1 MPFLRALI
9 DQAQSAWTPWIALI
23 VVVSGLA
30 VRSAER
36 RTRLPSFFF
45 AVHLVIVCVTA
56 GLSLVASKLVGDL
69 HLAAVLSGGVASVAA
84 VGALV
89 FRGIVPRFKTEVPQ
103 IVQDVVI
110 FGAIVVTLLVVAS
123 RNGFNLSSIVATS
136 AVLTAVIGLSLQ
148 DTLGNILG
156 GMALQTDES
165 IKVGDWIK
173 VGDVVG
179 RVANIHWR
187 YTAVETRNWETV
199 VIPNSVLLK
208 NQVIVLGR
216 RTGQPIQWRRWVWF
230 NVDYRFS
237 PPDVI
242 RAVEKALLAEP
253 IERVSAT
260 PAPNVQLMD
269 FGESWARYAVRYW
282 LTDLAVDDPTDSVVR
297 QRIFYALTRAG
308 MSLAIPAQAVF
319 VTKESPKRQALKQQ
333 ETIERQ
339 RKAIDGLALFKKLP
353 EEERHHLAEALEYS
367 PFTKGEAITRQ
378 GAAAHWLYII
388 EEGDCAVRVEVDGI
402 QRDVS
407 QLHDGDFMGEMSLLT
422 GEKRSATVIALSEV
436 RCWKLGREHFR
447 HLLQR
452 RPEVAEEV
460 AEILAERHVELD
472 RVRDNLSI
480 EAATRKISEQK
491 QDLTDR
497 IKAFF
502 GLDD

>member
-1 MPFLRALI
+1 MPFLRALL
-9 DQAQSAWTPWIALI
+9 DQALAAWTPWIALA
-23 VVVSGLA
+23 VVLSGIA
-30 VRSAER
+30 VQGGER
-36 RTRLPSFFF
+36 RTRLPGFFLV
-45 AVHLVIVCVTA
+45 VHLVVVAVTA
-56 GLSLVASKLVGDL
+56 GLSLVASKLTDDL
-69 HLAAVLSGGVASVAA
+69 HLAAVLTGAVALVAA
-84 VGALV
+84 IGAFV
-89 FRGIVPRFKTEVPQ
+89 FRGIVPRLKTEVPQ
-103 IVQDVVI
+103 IVQDVAI

-216 RTGQPIQWRRWVWF
+216 RTGQPLQWRRWVWF
-230 NVDYRFS
+230 NVDYRFA

-242 RAVEKALLAEP
+242 RAVENALLAEP
-253 IERVSAT
+253 IERVAAT
-260 PAPNVQLMD
+260 PPPNVQLMD

-308 MSLAIPAQAVF
+308 MTLAIPAQALF
-319 VTKESPKRQALKQQ
+319 VTKESPKRRALKAE
-333 ETIERQ
+333 ETAQRQ
-339 RKAIDGLALFKKLP
+339 RAAIENVDLFAKLP
-353 EEERHHLAEALEYS
+353 EEERRHLAQSLEYS
-367 PFTKGEAITRQ
+367 PFTKGEALTRQ
-378 GAAAHWLYII
+378 GAKAHWLYII
-388 EEGDCAVRVEVDGI
+388 EHGDCAVRVEVDGI
-402 QRDVS
+402 QREVS
-407 QLHDGDFMGEMSLLT
+407 TLHDGDFMGEMSLLT

-436 RCWKLGREHFR
+436 QCWKLGREHFR
-447 HLLQR
+447 HLMQR
-452 RPEVAEEV
+452 RPEMAEEV
-460 AEILAERHVELD
+460 AETLAARQVELD
-472 RVRDNLSI
+472 RVRENLSQ
-480 EAATRKISEQK
+480 EAAARKLDERTH
-491 QDLTDR
+491 DLADR
-497 IKAFF
+497 IKSFF
-502 GLDD
+502 GIG